1 METEVQIHVLGLNP
15 FGDNFELNTNDIDE
29 AIEYLE
35 EIKRKIDEDDWE
47 TEGE

>member
-1 METEVQIHVLGLNP
+1 METEVQIHVLGLNS

-35 EIKRKIDEDDWE
+35 EIKRKIDEDDWVSE
-47 TEGE
+47 SE